1 MTLPN
6 EINSLLVSTTDG
18 YKIERSLRFN
28 IPDSA
33 YLNRTFGSP
42 TNAFIFTISVW
53 VKRSGSSINIEN
65 IFGVGTGAAAATS
78 WIGFTN
84 DILYL
89 SFQDASYFVSSSALY
104 RDPGAWYHIVA
115 AVDTTQATASDRVK
129 LYVNGSQLTAVTASY
144 PPQNSS
150 WQMNG
155 AYYHVVGAR
164 YRTSID
170 SYFNGYITDFNFV
183 DGQALTP
190 SSFGE
195 TSLITGV
202 WQPKKY
208 IGTYGNNGF
217 YLKFADNSGT
227 TSTTLGKDSSG
238 NGNNWTP
245 NNFSVTSGAGNDSMT
260 DTPTLYSDGGNGRG
274 NYSTLNSVNSLTTV
288 ALSNGNL
295 DYSSS
300 TVGQLALA
308 TIGISTRKWYW
319 EVSSTAGTT
328 ETQVGVYGTSASSLY
343 SLEANSTVYGIRF
356 DADNGTLDR
365 TSDGTNWTSIATGL
379 TSGPYFPYF
388 YNNGSTAKTVSVNFG
403 QRGFNLSVPSGY
415 RALNTQNLPTP
426 AVQKSRNY
434 TDIVTYTGTG
444 ASLTPTSSLGFSPD
458 LVWIKGRSG
467 ATDNAIYDTSRG
479 VQLDLVSNTSGA
491 ETTET
496 QGLTAFNS
504 NGFTV
509 GTLSKV
515 NTISSTYVAWCW
527 DKSATPGFDIV
538 TYTGNGVNRTISHSL
553 GVAPSLV
560 LVKQRGST
568 TGWVMWHTSIP
579 ATNYIPWSYA
589 GSSTSGTTYWNSTA
603 PTSSVFSLGTSTD
616 VNANAGTYVA
626 YLWANVDGF
635 SKVGS
640 FTGNGSSDGPFVYC
654 GFKPRWLM
662 LHSGDSWLIFDS
674 TRDTYNPTATTLWSN
689 LSNAESANYVPQDFF
704 SNGFKIRSSSTSTNT
719 SGGTVYFVAFA
730 ESPFKYSLAR

>member
-1 MTLPN
+1 
-6 EINSLLVSTTDG
+6 
-18 YKIERSLRFN
+18 
-28 IPDSA
+28 
-33 YLNRTFGSP
+33 
-42 TNAFIFTISVW
+42 
-53 VKRSGSSINIEN
+53 
-65 IFGVGTGAAAATS
+65 
-78 WIGFTN
+78 
-84 DILYL
+84 
-89 SFQDASYFVSSSALY
+89 
-104 RDPGAWYHIVA
+104 
-115 AVDTTQATASDRVK
+115 
-129 LYVNGSQLTAVTASY
+129 
-144 PPQNSS
+144 
-150 WQMNG
+150 MNG

-245 NNFSVTSGAGNDSMT
+245 NNFSVTAGAGNDSMT
-260 DTPTLYSDGGNGRG
+260 DSPTPYSDGGNGRG
-274 NYSTLNSVNSLTTV
+274 NYSTLNSVSSLTTV

-308 TIGISTRKWYW
+308 TIGVSTGKWYW

-328 ETQVGVYGTSASSLY
+328 ETQVGVCGTSASSLY
-343 SLEANSTVYGIRF
+343 SLGANSTVYGIRF

-365 TSDGTNWTSIATGL
+365 TSDGTSWTSIATGL

-415 RALNTQNLPTP
+415 NALNTQNLPAP
-426 AVQKSRNY
+426 SAIKSSNY
-434 TDIVTYTGTG
+434 MDVVTYTGTG
-444 ASLTPTSSLGFSPD
+444 SALSPTSSLGFSPD
-458 LVWIKGRSG
+458 IVWIKGRSG
-467 ATDNAIYDTSRG
+467 ATDNALYDTARG
-479 VQLDLVSNTSGA
+479 AQQDLVTNSASA
-491 ETTET
+491 ETTEA

-509 GTLSKV
+509 GTLAKV
-515 NTISSTYVAWCW
+515 NTNSATYVAWCW
-527 DKSATPGFDIV
+527 DESATPGLDIV
-538 TYTGNGVNRTISHSL
+538 TYTGNGVNRTVAHNL
-553 GVAPSLV
+553 GVTPSMI
-560 LVKQRGST
+560 LVKQRGGAT
-568 TGWVMWHTSIP
+568 NWVMWNNTIP
-579 ATNYIPWSYA
+579 ATNYIPWTY
-589 GSSTSGTTYWNSTA
+589 GGGSTSGTTYWNSTA

-616 VNANAGTYVA
+616 VNANAGAYVA
-626 YLWANVDGF
+626 YLWANVEGF

-654 GFKPRWLM
+654 GFRPKWVM
-662 LHSGDSWLIFDS
+662 LHSGDSWLINDS
-674 TRDTYNPTATTLWSN
+674 KRSAANPTGDVLWSN
-689 LSNAESANYVPQDFF
+689 LSNSESSNYADIDLL
-704 SNGFKIRSSSTSTNT
+704 SNGFKIRNSSSSNNT
-719 SGGTVYFVAFA
+719 SGGTVYFLAFA